1 MISLIIPTLNAEKYL
16 LKLLPALLRQKKADQ
31 SPYGAELEILVV
43 DSGSEDRT
51 VSLAEECGAK
61 ILKVDRADFDHGG
74 TRNLAWRAAKGEYI
88 FFLTQDA
95 LPVNEG
101 YLEEFLQYFRRYG
114 ESLVMVSGR
123 QVPYADARPV
133 ERLTRSFNYPP
144 ESNIR
149 TAADIGRLGIK
160 AFFFSD
166 ACAAYRR
173 SFLEEM
179 GGFESPILTNED
191 MLMAARALKKG
202 CQVGYCAGA
211 QVYHSHNFTLRQQY
225 RRNFDVGA
233 FLAMYQNEVASGS
246 AAGEGIR
253 MVMYTERKLLKGL
266 HFASMVRCIFESAA
280 KFLGNRAGKQYQG
293 MSLEKILKKTSN
305 PAFWRKNGV

>member
-1 MISLIIPTLNAEKYL
+1 MLSVIIPTLNAEKYL
-16 LKLLPALLRQKKADQ
+16 KKLLPALRRQKKANQ
-31 SPYGAELEILVV
+31 RPFGEKLEILVV
-43 DSGSEDRT
+43 DSCSEDGT
-51 VSLAEECGAK
+51 VSLAKKYGARVL
-61 ILKVDRADFDHGG
+61 IVDRADFDHGG
-74 TRNLAWRAAKGEYI
+74 TRNMAWRAAKGEYI

-95 LPVNEG
+95 LPVDEG
-101 YLEEFLQYFRRYG
+101 YLTAFLQYFRRHG

-123 QVPYADARPV
+123 QIPYADAKPV

-144 ESNIR
+144 KSNIR
-149 TAADIGRLGIK
+149 TAADIERLGIK

-191 MLMAARALKKG
+191 MLMAARALAG
-202 CQVGYCAGA
+202 GYQVGYCAVA

-233 FLAMYQNEVASGS
+233 FLAMYREEVASGS
-246 AAGEGIR
+246 AAREGIR
-253 MVMYTERKLLKGL
+253 MVLYTEWKLLQGL
-266 HFASMVRCIFESAA
+266 HLLSMVYCVFESAA
-280 KFLGNRAGKQYQG
+280 KYLGNRAGKRYQG
-293 MSLEKILKKTSN
+293 MPLEKIRKKTSN
-305 PAFWRKNGV
+305 PAFWEKNGV